1 MLVASIKQEPLR
13 QQNFH
18 LCLSPVKYPG
28 ASLPLKSIYGLC
40 FNPFLKLPLKSV
52 GEREAVEDW
61 VPAGEKGRA

>member
-28 ASLPLKSIYGLC
+28 ASLPLKSIYG
-40 FNPFLKLPLKSV
+40 PLKSV